1 MRKKFHLLVKVRY
14 WIDTDIRYRKET
26 TVLVIADR
34 LQPVLYFGRRE
45 IIADTKYEF
54 TWYRDSDSIQAI
66 EIIDGV

>member
-26 TVLVIADR
+26 TVPVIADR

-45 IIADTKYEF
+45 IIADMKYEF